1 MFLRCVRT
9 FELGVVLKNEA
20 RRGERISADKPTS
33 ARLGA
38 DIARSGE
45 EREML
50 VRDIDSAV
58 GTPRHVRG
66 EGWDSKRL
74 VVAADRVGFSL
85 HDTTIREGIH
95 MELQYQHH
103 VEANY
108 CFAGE
113 GEVVDMASGERFQL
127 RPGSVYVL
135 DKHDRHVVRAI
146 KGDLRFVC
154 VFTPALAGEETHT
167 PDGGYEPIPT
177 APDSTA
183 TD

>member
-1 MFLRCVRT
+1 
-9 FELGVVLKNEA
+9 
-20 RRGERISADKPTS
+20 
-33 ARLGA
+33 
-38 DIARSGE
+38 
-45 EREML
+45 ML
-50 VRDIDSAV
+50 VRDTDSTD
-58 GTPRHVRG
+58 GTTRHVRG

-74 VVAADRVGFSL
+74 VVAADGVGFSL
-85 HDTTIREGIH
+85 HDTTVEEGTK

-113 GEVVDMASGERFQL
+113 GEVVDVTSGEKFQL

-146 KGDLRFVC
+146 KGDLRLVC

-167 PDGGYEPIPT
+167 EDGGYEPIRV
-177 APDSTA
+177 APDSTG

>member
-1 MFLRCVRT
+1 
-9 FELGVVLKNEA
+9 
-20 RRGERISADKPTS
+20 
-33 ARLGA
+33 
-38 DIARSGE
+38 
-45 EREML
+45 ML
-50 VRDIDSAV
+50 VRDTDSIA
-58 GTPRHVRG
+58 GTQRHVCG

-74 VVAADRVGFSL
+74 VIAADNVGFSL
-85 HDTTIREGIH
+85 HDTTVKEGTQ

-113 GEVVDMASGERFQL
+113 GEVVDTSTGERFRL

-154 VFTPALAGEETHT
+154 VFAPALAGDETHT
-167 PDGGYEPIPT
+167 PDGGYEPMPT

-183 TD
+183 TG